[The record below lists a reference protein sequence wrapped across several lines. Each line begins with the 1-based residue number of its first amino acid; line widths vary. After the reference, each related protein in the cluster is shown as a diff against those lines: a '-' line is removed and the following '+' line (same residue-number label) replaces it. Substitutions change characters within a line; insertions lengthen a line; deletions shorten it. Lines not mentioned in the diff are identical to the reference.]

1 MKKEIRIA
9 LLWGIIA
16 IGLLY
21 HTIVSLMPL
30 FWGGDIRL
38 EGTTPDDA
46 TSMMVFSMIYC
57 FFVPVIA
64 ILLIS
69 YCHGKWVRITEGI
82 LAIIYCIGNLF
93 HMSDLIKTF
102 SWEQLF
108 VLPLILFVSILLLI
122 ETWKKEKAKQEV

>member
-1 MKKEIRIA
+1 
-9 LLWGIIA
+9 
-16 IGLLY
+16 
-21 HTIVSLMPL
+21 MPL

-38 EGTTPDDA
+38 EGTTPDNA
-46 TSMMVFSMIYC
+46 ASPMVFSMIYC

-93 HMSDLIKTF
+93 HKSDLIKTF

-122 ETWKKEKAKQEV
+122 ETWKKEKTKQEV

>member
-21 HTIVSLMPL
+21 HTIVSMMPL

-38 EGTTPDDA
+38 EGTTPDNA
-46 TSMMVFSMIYC
+46 ASPMVFSMIYC

-69 YCHGKWVRITEGI
+69 YCLCFIR
-82 LAIIYCIGNLF
+82 AF
-93 HMSDLIKTF
+93 
-102 SWEQLF
+102 
-108 VLPLILFVSILLLI
+108 
-122 ETWKKEKAKQEV
+122 EKSLE

>member
-1 MKKEIRIA
+1 M
-9 LLWGIIA
+9 WGIIA

-21 HTIVSLMPL
+21 HTIASMMPL

-93 HMSDLIKTF
+93 QMSDLIKTF